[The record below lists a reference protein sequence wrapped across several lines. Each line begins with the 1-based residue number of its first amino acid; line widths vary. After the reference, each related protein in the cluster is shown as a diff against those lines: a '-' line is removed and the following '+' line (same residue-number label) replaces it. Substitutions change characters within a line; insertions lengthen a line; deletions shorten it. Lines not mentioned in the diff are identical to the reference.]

1 MIAPEKI
8 NSSNNTLP
16 FCPFPFHLR
25 PINERMFNLLRQDII
40 SKWFSVIGQ
49 EAISVGTALT
59 VSPSDYL
66 LPMHRNLGVFT
77 AREVPL
83 YEPFCQLFD
92 KKDAFTRGRDSSF
105 HFSKIARASCREI
118 LL

>member
-1 MIAPEKI
+1 MIAAEKI
-8 NSSNNTLP
+8 NSSCYSLAL
-16 FCPFPFHLR
+16 CHFPFHL
-25 PINERMFNLLRQDII
+25 PLINERMFNLQRQDII

-83 YEPFCQLFD
+83 YELFCQLFD
-92 KKDAFTRGRDSSF
+92 KKDGFTQIGRA
-105 HFSKIARASCREI
+105 HV
-118 LL
+118 